1 MKARKKET
9 EKLGSLSAIRG
20 VAQLGSALGSGANH
34 RFPQSE
40 NPECRNRLKRRA
52 IPVVHPSLK
61 LPISEV

>member
-1 MKARKKET
+1 MKARKKEAR
-9 EKLGSLSAIRG
+9 KAGLFSAIRG

-34 RFPQSE
+34 RFPHSE
-40 NPECRNRLKRRA
+40 KPECRNRLKRRA